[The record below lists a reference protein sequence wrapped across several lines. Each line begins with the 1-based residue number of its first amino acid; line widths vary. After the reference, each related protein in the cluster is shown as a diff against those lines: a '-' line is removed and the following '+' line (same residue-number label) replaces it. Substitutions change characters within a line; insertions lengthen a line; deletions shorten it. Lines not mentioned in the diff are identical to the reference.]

1 MKLHDSHPPTRLS
14 EDLMRILA
22 HAGGNPIT
30 LQEIIGILH
39 GRGLN
44 VLVLLLA
51 LPFCVPIP
59 LLGISTPFGIALM
72 FLGLRISLR
81 KHPWLPKWLLQ
92 RKIPYAT
99 LTKIIRAA
107 LTVTTR
113 LEKVIH
119 PRLKFFTRWDT
130 FTVLNGLIITSSA
143 FLLMLPIPLPFT
155 NTLPAFAIVLT
166 SAGMIEEDGAVI
178 LTGYLMA
185 GISYTYVLSLWLVG
199 KMGVNF
205 LR

>member
-1 MKLHDSHPPTRLS
+1 
-14 EDLMRILA
+14 MRILA